1 VPDERKT
8 VTALFA
14 DVVGS
19 TAMGSQRD
27 PEVVR
32 DVLRQFFARMT
43 TIAESHGGTV
53 EKYIGDA
60 VMVVFGMPRLHEDDA
75 ERAVRAALAMNAA
88 TAELEKDLRLG
99 LAIRL
104 GVNTGEAVTG
114 AGDTPQFLLTG
125 DAINV
130 GARLVAGAE
139 AGEILV
145 GERTRTLTS
154 DAIDYGPARHIVAKG
169 KTEPVLAHPVIR
181 ARTGVPVQHRGLAP
195 LHADLVGREK
205 ELGVLL
211 NAVSAVTAEARPQ
224 LVTVLGQ
231 AGVGK
236 SRLVEEALR
245 RVGEKSLR
253 VLRGRCLPYGTQ
265 SAYWAFGEVIR
276 ADAGIVLG
284 DDKPSALAKLE
295 ARVGELLADAPQ
307 RAMVCARLAVLI
319 GLEER
324 DAALSDVVK
333 ERIAAELVRGLRRYL
348 QAIATSEGPLV
359 LVLED
364 LHWGERPVFDAVED
378 LIDHPDAARILI
390 VCLARPELVEL
401 YPGWAGSRANA
412 TTVMLEPLTDR
423 DIATLIARLLSLD
436 NLPPALRELIGK
448 GSGGN
453 PLFCEE
459 LLRMLIDDGTIV
471 RQGDSWQS
479 TAPTAEIRIPESVQA
494 VLGARLDTLP
504 APEKLALQT
513 ASVLGEHFSLSV
525 LFGLRAPAELAP
537 APESLVRKGLL
548 VESADGEILGFKHV
562 LIRDV
567 AYGSLAKAER
577 ADLHERAVAR
587 LVETAGDRV
596 TEISEVLAYH
606 AERAYTLTS
615 ELPERRAQRTAR
627 ANSAVERLAAAAD
640 RAAALYANEKAAE
653 LYARAIAIA
662 SAEPPKP
669 ELLTSLYVRRGRAL
683 ELLNDF
689 VKAEASYEEMERLA
703 GSLGD
708 EAMLLDALSR
718 QATIHAV
725 GTQQLDRSKSEAL
738 IDRALE
744 IARRRGDRHVEAR
757 LKWSYAH
764 LAIWTGRVELA
775 MRSAEEAVAIARD
788 LDLKEELAYALN
800 ILARAEGQMGR
811 HDSAMAHFGEAA
823 DLFDGLRN
831 GPMLADTRVMV
842 ASLKAILG
850 DYDGALAVASD
861 VYRLSE
867 ENHNPWGQG
876 MSRMTTSI
884 IEWERGDYGAG
895 IRSLEEAVRF
905 GNAAKANWVD
915 GAQIWLVMGRLAA
928 GDQETAFAHLGGA
941 AALVSM
947 VAAGS
952 APPMVALILAHAA
965 VLRGDVDEARR
976 LQAEAAGPAAAAQ
989 ARVLIAL
996 VSTEIAHASGDY
1008 ASAAQI
1014 ARDAVNGID
1023 RTRLLIMATDLRWFE
1038 GDAML
1043 RAGDLTAASIALEH
1057 VRSDAE
1063 RLGCRR
1069 TLWLILWSLARLADA
1084 EGRESEGV
1092 ELRRQA
1098 RAIVDAIAHSLSPL
1112 GLAESFKRTPY
1123 AAAVLAETPA
1133 F

>member
-1 VPDERKT
+1 MPDERKT

-19 TAMGSQRD
+19 TAMGSQHD
-27 PEVVR
+27 PELVR
-32 DVLRQFFARMT
+32 DVLRQFFARMKA
-43 TIAESHGGTV
+43 IAESHGGTV

-75 ERAVRAALAMNAA
+75 ERAVRAALAMRAA
-88 TAELEKDLRLG
+88 TAELEAELRVG

-139 AGEILV
+139 PGEILV

-154 DAIDYGPARHIVAKG
+154 DAIEYGPARRIVAKG
-169 KTEPVLAHPVIR
+169 KAEPVLAHPVVR

-195 LHADLVGREK
+195 LRAELVGRER
-205 ELGVLL
+205 ELRVLL
-211 NAVSAVTAEARPQ
+211 DAISAVTAEARPR

-236 SRLVEEALR
+236 SRLVEEALGR
-245 RVGEKSLR
+245 AGEKSLR
-253 VLRGRCLPYGTQ
+253 VLRGRCLPYGTD

-295 ARVGELLADAPQ
+295 ARVGELLADVPQ

-319 GLEER
+319 GLEDR

-348 QAIATSEGPLV
+348 EAIAAADSPLV

-364 LHWGERPVFDAVED
+364 LQWGERPVLDAVED
-378 LIDHPDAARILI
+378 LIDHPDVTRILL

-412 TTVMLEPLTDR
+412 STVMLEPLTDR
-423 DIATLIARLLSLD
+423 DIATLIARLLRID

-459 LLRMLIDDGTIV
+459 LLRMLIDDGTIIH
-471 RQGDSWQS
+471 QGDTWRS
-479 TAPTAEIRIPESVQA
+479 TAPTAEIRIPDSVQA
-494 VLGARLDTLP
+494 VLGARLDSLP

-537 APESLVRKGLL
+537 APESLVRKGMF
-548 VESADGEILGFKHV
+548 VESADGETLAFKHV

-567 AYGSLAKAER
+567 AYASLAKAER

-587 LVETAGDRV
+587 LIETARDRI

-606 AERAYTLTS
+606 AERAYALTS
-615 ELPERRAQRTAR
+615 ELPERREQRRAR
-627 ANSAVERLAAAAD
+627 ARSAVERLATAGD
-640 RAAALYANEKAAE
+640 RAAGLYSNEKAAE
-653 LYARAIAIA
+653 LYAQAIAIA
-662 SAEPPKP
+662 SAEPPEP

-689 VKAEASYEEMERLA
+689 VKAQANYEEMERRA
-703 GSLGD
+703 GDLSD
-708 EAMLLDALSR
+708 EAMLVDALTR
-718 QATIHAV
+718 QATIHAI
-725 GTQQLDRSKSEAL
+725 GTVQLDRQPTEAL

-744 IARRRGDRHVEAR
+744 IALRRGDKRIEAR
-757 LKWSYAH
+757 LKWTRAH
-764 LAIWTGRVELA
+764 LASSTGRVELA
-775 MRSAEEAVAIARD
+775 LRSAEEAVVIARD
-788 LDLKEELAYALN
+788 LDLREELAYALN
-800 ILARAEGQMGR
+800 ILARVEGHLGR
-811 HDSAMAHFGEAA
+811 LDAAMAHWGEAA
-823 DLFDGLRN
+823 ELFEGLRN
-831 GPMLADTRVMV
+831 GPMLADTRTMI
-842 ASLKAILG
+842 AGLKVTIG
-850 DYDGALAVASD
+850 DYEGALAVASD
-861 VYRLSE
+861 TYRLSE
-867 ENHNPWGQG
+867 EIHNPWGQG
-876 MSRMTTSI
+876 MSRLTTATV
-884 IEWERGDYGAG
+884 EWERGDYGGA

-905 GNAAKANWVD
+905 GTAANAMYVAIGQV
-915 GAQIWLVMGRLAA
+915 WLVLVRLAA
-928 GDQETAFAHLGGA
+928 GDQETALVQLGGA
-941 AALVSM
+941 AALALI
-947 VAAGS
+947 VAADS
-952 APPMVALILAHAA
+952 VPPVVMLTLAHAA
-965 VLRGDVDEARR
+965 VLRGDLNEARR
-976 LQAEAAGPAAAAQ
+976 LRTEAGTLDVPGTAGAFMAFASAE
-989 ARVLIAL
+989 IAL
-996 VSTEIAHASGDY
+996 ASGEY

-1014 ARDAVNGID
+1014 ARDELKRAD
-1023 RTRLLIMATDLRWFE
+1023 RSRLHILKTDLEWIE
-1038 GDAML
+1038 GDALL
-1043 RAGDLTAASIALEH
+1043 RAGDLSAASAALERA
-1057 VRSDAE
+1057 RSEAE
-1063 RLGCRR
+1063 RRGSHR
-1069 TLWLILWSLARLADA
+1069 TLWLILWSLARLADT
-1084 EGRESEGV
+1084 EGRASDGAD
-1092 ELRRQA
+1092 LRRRA
-1098 RAIVDAIAHSLSPL
+1098 RAIVDAIAESLAPL
-1112 GLAESFKRTPY
+1112 GLAESFKRTPE
-1123 AAAVLAETPA
+1123 ANALLAET
-1133 F
+1133 

>member
-27 PEVVR
+27 PELVR
-32 DVLRQFFARMT
+32 DVLRQFFARMKAV
-43 TIAESHGGTV
+43 AESHGGTV

-75 ERAVRAALAMNAA
+75 ERAVRAALAMRAA
-88 TAELEKDLRLG
+88 TAELEAELRVG

-114 AGDTPQFLLTG
+114 AGDTPQFLVTG

-139 AGEILV
+139 PGEILV
-145 GERTRTLTS
+145 GDRTRALTS

-169 KTEPVLAHPVIR
+169 KAEPVLAHPVIR

-195 LHADLVGREK
+195 LHADLVGRER

-211 NAVSAVTAEARPQ
+211 SAISAVAAEARPQ

-236 SRLVEEALR
+236 SRLVEEALGR
-245 RVGEKSLR
+245 AGEKSLR
-253 VLRGRCLPYGTQ
+253 VLRGRCLPYGTD

-276 ADAGIVLG
+276 TDAGIVVG
-284 DDKPSALAKLE
+284 DDKPSALAKLDS
-295 ARVGELLADAPQ
+295 RVGELLINITE

-319 GLEER
+319 GLEDR

-333 ERIAAELVRGLRRYL
+333 ERIAAELLRGLRRYV
-348 QAIATSEGPLV
+348 QAIAASGSPLV

-364 LHWGERPVFDAVED
+364 LQWGERPVLDALED
-378 LIDHPDAARILI
+378 LIDHPDPARILV

-401 YPGWAGSRANA
+401 YPGWAGSRSNA

-423 DIATLIARLLSLD
+423 DIATLIARLLTID
-436 NLPPALRELIGK
+436 TLPPALRELIGK

-459 LLRMLIDDGTIV
+459 LLRMLIDDGTITH
-471 RQGDSWQS
+471 QGDTWRS
-479 TAPTAEIRIPESVQA
+479 TSPTDEIRIPDSVQA
-494 VLGARLDTLP
+494 VLGARLDSLP
-504 APEKLALQT
+504 PPEKLALQT
-513 ASVLGEHFSLSV
+513 ASVLGERFSLSV
-525 LFGLRAPAELAP
+525 LFGLRTPAELAP
-537 APESLVRKGLL
+537 APESLVRKGMF
-548 VESADGEILGFKHV
+548 VESPDGETIAFKHV

-577 ADLHERAVAR
+577 ADVHERAVVR
-587 LVETAGDRV
+587 LIETARDRT

-606 AERAYTLTS
+606 AERSYALTS
-615 ELPERRAQRTAR
+615 ELPERREQRSAR
-627 ANSAVERLAAAAD
+627 ARSAVEKLAIAGD
-640 RAAALYANEKAAE
+640 RAAGLYSNEKAAE
-653 LYARAIAIA
+653 LYARAIVIA
-662 SAEPPKP
+662 SAEAIGPD
-669 ELLTSLYVRRGRAL
+669 LLTSLYVRRGRAL

-689 VKAEASYEEMERLA
+689 MKAQMNYEEMERRA
-703 GSLGD
+703 GDLGD

-725 GTQQLDRSKSEAL
+725 GSQQLDRSLSEAL

-744 IARRRGDRHVEAR
+744 IARRRGDKRVEAR
-757 LKWSYAH
+757 LKWSFAH
-764 LAIWTGRVELA
+764 LAAWTGRLELA
-775 MRSAEEAVAIARD
+775 IGSAEEAVAIARD

-800 ILARAEGQMGR
+800 ILARMEGAMGR
-811 HDSAMAHFGEAA
+811 LDQAAAHYSEAA
-823 DLFDGLRN
+823 ELFDGLGN
-831 GPMLADTRVMV
+831 GPMIADTRVMF
-842 ASLKAILG
+842 ASLKVMLG
-850 DYDGALAVASD
+850 DYEGALALASD

-867 ENHNPWGQG
+867 ESNNPWGQG
-876 MSRMTTSI
+876 MSRSTTALVKF
-884 IEWERGDYGAG
+884 ERGDYGEA
-895 IRSLEEAVRF
+895 IRASEEAVRF
-905 GNAAKANWVD
+905 GDAAKANWVE
-915 GAQIWLVMGRLAA
+915 GTKLWLGMVRLEA

-941 AALVSM
+941 AALASI

-952 APPMVALILAHAA
+952 APPMVALVLAHAA
-965 VLRGDVDEARR
+965 VLRGDVDEAER
-976 LQAEAAGPAAAAQ
+976 LRAKATALGAPAQ
-989 ARVLIAL
+989 TRVLTAL
-996 VSTEIAHASGDY
+996 VSSEIALARGEY
-1008 ASAAQI
+1008 GRAAQI
-1014 ARDAVNGID
+1014 AHDALEAPD
-1023 RTRLLIMATDLRWFE
+1023 RGRLLILGTDLKWLE
-1038 GDAML
+1038 GDALL
-1043 RAGDLTAASIALEH
+1043 RSGDLSAASTVLQRA
-1057 VRSDAE
+1057 RSEAE
-1063 RLGCRR
+1063 ALGCRR

-1084 EGRESEGV
+1084 EGRASDGV

-1098 RAIVDAIAHSLSPL
+1098 RAIVNAIAESLAPL
-1112 GLAESFKRTPY
+1112 GIAEKFRATPN
-1123 AAAVLAETPA
+1123 ASALLSET
-1133 F
+1133 